1 MPFADVSEMST
12 SRLMA
17 IALAAAAAQAAE
29 VPAPATPRS
38 VWVVSLTEENDK
50 FTPQNKDRYYTQGL
64 KIAINRGD
72 HTFFSLTQEINTPSD
87 TTNPNP
93 SLDDMP
99 YSAPFI
105 SVGGMAPSWI
115 AAAAGIAY
123 FQWRL
128 SSA

>member
-1 MPFADVSEMST
+1 MFTSQKGVDAPLEMPFADVSEMSI

-50 FTPQNKDRYYTQGL
+50 FAPQNKDRYYTQGL

-72 HTFFSLTQEINTPSD
+72 HTFFSLTQEINTPAD
-87 TTNPNP
+87 TTNPTRSCQRP
-93 SLDDMP
+93 TRTD
-99 YSAPFI
+99 
-105 SVGGMAPSWI
+105 
-115 AAAAGIAY
+115 
-123 FQWRL
+123 
-128 SSA
+128 SSFLLQY